1 MANLDSR
8 PKHPEITAVV
18 KMDLFSFDKNY
29 CDKGFKL
36 LAGIDEAGRG
46 PLAGPVTAAAVILPQ
61 DINIPYLNDSK
72 QLTEKKREILFD
84 IIKEKALAYAVS
96 SADNAVIDEINILQA
111 TFTAMRN
118 SVSGLN
124 VKPELC
130 LVDGNHKIPDLPFEQ
145 EAVIDGDAKSA
156 AIAAASIL
164 AKVTRDRMM
173 LEYSK
178 QYPLYKFEKH
188 KGYGTKVHIE
198 ALKVYGACPIH
209 RKTFA
214 PVKLYSGNSNG

>member
-1 MANLDSR
+1 
-8 PKHPEITAVV
+8 
-18 KMDLFSFDKNY
+18 MDLFSFDKNY